1 MIDDVKSYR
10 ILGFKITPVTV
21 TDILRGVEES
31 IDSDKR
37 IVVASQN
44 LHGVYVHLTS
54 DHFRGLHESK
64 DTLVHIDGMP
74 LVWVARLLGITLRQE
89 HRTAVLDWFMPLL
102 ELASKS
108 GWRVYY
114 LGSTPEVL
122 DQGMARIRESRPD
135 LELKGHHGFFD
146 LTKDGPENAKILAE
160 IEEFGPNI
168 ILTGMGMGRQERW
181 IVENRSDLKA
191 NCIMT
196 TGACMELIAGILPVA
211 PRWTSL
217 MGLEWLYR
225 LVTTPRRVAR
235 RYLLEPWLI
244 AWLLL
249 TDWFRTRRV
258 H

>member
-1 MIDDVKSYR
+1 MLDDVQSYW
-10 ILGFKITPVTV
+10 ILRFKITPVTV
-21 TDILRGVEES
+21 TDIFRAVEES
-31 IDSDKR
+31 IRCDRR

-54 DHFRGLHESK
+54 DHFRRLHESE

-74 LVWVARLLGITLRQE
+74 LVWVARLLGMPIRHE

-108 GWRVYY
+108 NWRVYY
-114 LGSTPEVL
+114 LGSTPGILE
-122 DQGMARIRESRPD
+122 QGMARIRERLPD
-135 LELKGHHGFFD
+135 LELKSHHGFFD
-146 LTKDGPENAKILAE
+146 LTKDGPENAEILAV
-160 IEEFGPNI
+160 IEEFQPNI

-181 IVENRSDLKA
+181 IVENRADLIT

-196 TGACMELIAGILPVA
+196 TGACMELIAGALPIA
-211 PRWTSL
+211 PRWTSR

-225 LVTTPRRVAR
+225 LLTTPRRVAR

-244 AWLLL
+244 VWLLL
-249 TDWFRTRRV
+249 ADWTRTRRV